1 HKGDF
6 VDAVSLRYGWR
17 LSPANCACEASFD
30 VRHALDCKLGGY
42 RTIQHNEVRDLLAQC
57 MREAGHSV
65 VETEP
70 KLQKLSG
77 EVFKYKSANK
87 EDEAKSDIMCLGF
100 WSKMRRAYFDVKVVN
115 PIARSY
121 CDKQTS
127 TVLSMAENSKSR
139 EYGERILSVEHGEFN
154 PLVFTTSGAMGAQ
167 CQIVVRRL
175 AEKFSERQS
184 LQRSIVAGWL
194 RCRLSFALLR

>member
-1 HKGDF
+1 
-6 VDAVSLRYGWR
+6 
-17 LSPANCACEASFD
+17 
-30 VRHALDCKLGGY
+30 
-42 RTIQHNEVRDLLAQC
+42 
-57 MREAGHSV
+57 

-100 WSKMRRAYFDVKVVN
+100 WSKMRRAYFDVKVAN
-115 PIARSY
+115 SIARSY

-139 EYGERILSVEHGEFN
+139 EYRERILSVEHGDFN

-175 AEKFSERQS
+175 AEKISERQS

-194 RCRLSFALLR
+194 RCRLSFALLRTTLLCIRGSRRKTNITENNILLSVSESKIEH